1 MDDLKPCPFCGG
13 TKHRIEPG
21 GQTWRGTA
29 GYSAPQYF
37 HLYHNGTIPEG
48 DGFQMCAI
56 QIRARTEAELLSIWN
71 TRAALPSPAI
81 KPLVWD
87 NFDAWTFWAESLC
100 GTYYVTERNGTWIA
114 ELKSQGSVHIIYEI
128 DDFDTA
134 KAAAQAD
141 YEARIRSAL
150 VDRGGWRPIETA
162 PKDGFFLIADF
173 RVIDADWDCS
183 VVVAHRDI
191 YGGFLAYMDEEG
203 AEIPYLDG
211 TPTHWMPLPSPPTTE
226 GEG

>member
-1 MDDLKPCPFCGG
+1 MDREHMLDELEAVILDTHDLDVTDRCYAKAVL
-13 TKHRIEPG
+13 RWIE
-21 GQTWRGTA
+21 R
-29 GYSAPQYF
+29 
-37 HLYHNGTIPEG
+37 
-48 DGFQMCAI
+48 
-56 QIRARTEAELLSIWN
+56 N
-71 TRAALPSPAI
+71 TPAI
-81 KPLVWD
+81 KPLVWIKCGD
-87 NFDAWTFWAESLC
+87 GTHHDAHCQYELETDGRFWRVIKGVTG
-100 GTYYVTERNGTWIA
+100 GTSYVANASTLDA
-114 ELKSQGSVHIIYEI
+114 
-128 DDFDTA
+128 A

-150 VDRGGWRPIETA
+150 VDGGGWRPIETA

-191 YGGFLAYMDEEG
+191 HGGFLAYMDEEG